1 MSRAADQ
8 VKAASSKQES
18 QVSEATSIRA
28 QGPITAPAS
37 ESSMPLSESAPTL
50 DVRAPVL
57 PEWTSAQSPPVFDL
71 RAAELYLNRELT
83 WLKFNYRV
91 LHEAADP
98 RTPLLERVKFLA
110 IAANNMDEFVMKR
123 VGGIKQQIGAGL
135 QKLTVDGRTPAQQL
149 NEIRAVISEF
159 LRQQRQVYLDLIA
172 RLHECGIEILRFEEL
187 SAAEKSL
194 VREHY
199 CQNVFPLLTPLAMD
213 PAHPFPF
220 LSNLSLNLLLTL
232 RFSEEPELTMARIK
246 VPVGPDVSR
255 FVKIGDSNRF
265 VMLEDVMSHCLD
277 DMFPGMHVE
286 SVELFRI
293 TRNANTERD
302 EEQADDLLA
311 LIEAELRE
319 RKFAPIVRLETETGI
334 NPTHRGMLA
343 AELGLIEDDVYA
355 TDVMIGMRDLM
366 ELAQLPIPELHDPA
380 HEAITHVTLQ
390 DRDNIFHIIRQN
402 GPILLHHPYDSFVS
416 SVTRF
421 VREAATD
428 PKVQAIKM
436 TLYRTSSDT
445 NIIDHLI
452 EAARNGKQ
460 VAVVVELKARFDE
473 AANLRWAA
481 RMEEAGIHVT
491 YGVLGLKT
499 HAKLILVVR
508 RDYTGLRR
516 YAHIGTGNYH
526 AGTARLYCDLGLLTS
541 DPQIGMDLTELFN
554 YLTTGC
560 RPSRSY
566 RKILAAPNLMKRGL
580 LAKID
585 REIAVHTP
593 QNPGLIRFKA
603 NALEDPAIVDALYR
617 ASQAGVR
624 VQLIIRDTC
633 RIRPGIPGL
642 SDNVSV
648 ISIVGRFLEHARIY
662 YFRNS
667 GDEEYYVG
675 SADLMTRNLESRV
688 EVLVP
693 IEHEALRR
701 QLHAIL
707 EAQLNDQ
714 RGAWGMQSDGEY
726 IQRQPQN
733 NQSRLSSQ
741 EMFVAAAA
749 LRAERAKRLRK
760 VKPRAFA
767 RRAPK

>member
-37 ESSMPLSESAPTL
+37 ENSMPLSESAPTL

-286 SVELFRI
+286 SVELFRV

-714 RGAWGMQSDGEY
+714 RGAWELQSDGEY

-733 NQSRLSSQ
+733 NQSSLSSQ

>member
-1 MSRAADQ
+1 MSRAVDQ
-8 VKAASSKQES
+8 AAEQP
-18 QVSEATSIRA
+18 A
-28 QGPITAPAS
+28 QPLVAL
-37 ESSMPLSESAPTL
+37 ESSDSMKPATADLGDAANQPLPGKPA
-50 DVRAPVL
+50 L
-57 PEWTSAQSPPVFDL
+57 PEWKAGQAACELDL
-71 RAAELYLNRELT
+71 RAAEFYLNRELT
-83 WLKFNYRV
+83 WLQFNYRV
-91 LHEAADP
+91 LHEAADQ

-110 IAANNMDEFVMKR
+110 IAANNMDEFFMKR
-123 VGGIKQQIGAGL
+123 VGGLKQQIGAGL
-135 QKLTVDGRTPAQQL
+135 QKLTVDGRSPAQQL
-149 NEIRAVISEF
+149 TEIQAVIRDF
-159 LRQQRQVYLDLIA
+159 LLQQRQVYLDLIA
-172 RLHECGIEILRFEEL
+172 QLRGCGIEILRFEDVT
-187 SAAEKSL
+187 AAEKAA
-194 VREHY
+194 VRDYYYE
-199 CQNVFPLLTPLAMD
+199 NVFPLLTPLAMD

-220 LSNLSLNLLLTL
+220 LSNLSLNLLVTL
-232 RFSEEPELTMARIK
+232 RFTEEPELTMARIK
-246 VPVGPDVSR
+246 VPVGPGIAR
-255 FVKIGDSNRF
+255 LVKVGESHRF
-265 VMLEDVMSHCLD
+265 VMLEDVMSHCLG
-277 DMFPGMHVE
+277 DMFPGMDVE
-286 SVELFRI
+286 SVEIFRI

-311 LIEAELRE
+311 MIEAELRE
-319 RKFAPIVRLETETGI
+319 RKFAPIVRLETEIGI

-343 AELGLIEDDVYA
+343 AELGLTEDDVYA

-366 ELAQLPIPELHDPA
+366 ELAHLPIPELHDPT
-380 HEAITHVTLQ
+380 HEAITNIKLQ

-402 GPILLHHPYDSFVS
+402 GPVLLHHPYESFVT

-421 VREAATD
+421 VREAACD

-452 EAARNGKQ
+452 DAARNGKQ

-526 AGTARLYCDLGLLTS
+526 AGTARLYCDLGLLTG

-566 RKILAAPNLMKRGL
+566 RKILAAPNLMKRAL

-585 REIAVHTP
+585 REIAVHHAD
-593 QNPGLIRFKA
+593 NPGLIRFKA
-603 NALEDPAIVDALYR
+603 NALEDPAIVEALYR
-617 ASQAGVR
+617 ASQAGVT
-624 VQLIIRDTC
+624 VQLIIRDSC
-633 RIRPGIPGL
+633 RLRPGILGL
-642 SDNVSV
+642 SENVSV
-648 ISIVGRFLEHARIY
+648 VSIVGRFLEHARIY
-662 YFRNS
+662 YFRN
-667 GDEEYYVG
+667 GGEEEYFIG

-693 IEHEALRR
+693 IEHASLCR
-701 QLHAIL
+701 QLHTIL
-707 EAQLNDQ
+707 EAQLGDQ
-714 RGAWGMQSDGEY
+714 RGAWQMQSDGAY
-726 IQRQPQN
+726 VQRQPEGK
-733 NQSRLSSQ
+733 QSALSSQ

>member
-1 MSRAADQ
+1 MSRAGDQ
-8 VKAASSKQES
+8 AEAANSAQES
-18 QVSEATSIRA
+18 QAVEDVGGQAEGSTAGSATDA
-28 QGPITAPAS
+28 TAFVNGSSDAS
-37 ESSMPLSESAPTL
+37 AVGIPE
-50 DVRAPVL
+50 L
-57 PEWTSAQSPPVFDL
+57 PDWTSAQPAPVFDL
-71 RAAELYLNRELT
+71 RAPELYLNRELT

-135 QKLTVDGRTPAQQL
+135 QKLTVDGRTPSQQL
-149 NEIRAVISEF
+149 SEIRGVIGEF
-159 LRQQRQVYLDLIA
+159 LRQQRQVYLDLVA
-172 RLHECGIEILRFEEL
+172 HLRECGIEILRYEEL
-187 SAAEKSL
+187 SAAEKSH

-199 CQNVFPLLTPLAMD
+199 CQNVFPLVTPLAMD

-246 VPVGPDVSR
+246 VPVGPDVGR
-255 FVKIGDSNRF
+255 FVKVGDRNRF

-343 AELGLIEDDVYA
+343 AELGLTEDDVYA

-421 VREAATD
+421 VREAAND

-499 HAKLILVVR
+499 HAKLTLVVR

-541 DPQIGMDLTELFN
+541 DPKIGMDLTELFN

-585 REIAVHTP
+585 REIAVHAP
-593 QNPGLIRFKA
+593 HSPGLIRFKA
-603 NALEDPAIVDALYR
+603 NALEDPAIVEALYR

-642 SDNVSV
+642 SDNISV

-662 YFRNS
+662 YFHNS
-667 GDEEYYVG
+667 GDEEYYIG

-693 IEHEALRR
+693 IEQEALRR

-707 EAQLNDQ
+707 EAQINDQ
-714 RGAWGMQSDGEY
+714 RSAWEMQPDGEY
-726 IQRQPQN
+726 IQRQPHN
-733 NQSRLSSQ
+733 NQSSLSSQ
-741 EMFVAAAA
+741 EMFVAAAG

-760 VKPRAFA
+760 LKPRAFA

>member
-1 MSRAADQ
+1 
-8 VKAASSKQES
+8 
-18 QVSEATSIRA
+18 
-28 QGPITAPAS
+28 
-37 ESSMPLSESAPTL
+37 MPLSESAPTL

-286 SVELFRI
+286 SVELFRV

-714 RGAWGMQSDGEY
+714 RGAWEMQSDGEY